1 MKGGRIERM
10 DFTCHPE
17 GHPPVQSAIL
27 LARMDGQEV
36 VCAVRAACLEGEQLR
51 IEPPGSDTPT
61 IFRTYPLSGSARYAL
76 PVVIH
81 AEFAVNEERRE
92 IYLGTDE
99 KEGHHNRGKV
109 SLALSLLPPLAAA
122 GVRLSWGRA
131 HLLARVQP
139 IACDDEAARWW
150 RQELAKTAGRL
161 AREPL
166 VLLDEDGAVPALTD
180 GEGADDPVFPLPLLT
195 ATDPQ
200 DEPFSPI
207 WSLMERYFGDVP
219 PEDVAADWQPIV
231 RGWEK
236 LGVKVHYAYTL
247 EQLISVM
254 RGFDASLADLANQ
267 LQGTQDEAAAWLS
280 DLLAVMA
287 GYHARHHQFPQGLL
301 TGILPDQYG
310 VFRSPQQLSRDQGID
325 ARLKDIAEALDPKGQ
340 LSPSRAQ
347 LLHQGLARARSL
359 TPSPSSCGRSSRK
372 SRRRRR
378 PSRRWWPRWGSSSFP
393 RASAPRRI
401 RRSSPASTS

>member
-1 MKGGRIERM
+1 MPPGRPPPRAERDLAGADGRPRGRLRGG
-10 DFTCHPE
+10 C
-17 GHPPVQSAIL
+17 
-27 LARMDGQEV
+27 
-36 VCAVRAACLEGEQLR
+36 AACLEGEQLR

-99 KEGHHNRGKV
+99 KEVHHNRGKV

-180 GEGADDPVFPLPLLT
+180 EEGADDPVFPLPLLM
-195 ATDPQ
+195 ADDPQ

-207 WSLMERYFGDVP
+207 WSLMEAVLRLR
-219 PEDVAADWQPIV
+219 AA
-231 RGWEK
+231 RGRC
-236 LGVKVHYAYTL
+236 
-247 EQLISVM
+247 
-254 RGFDASLADLANQ
+254 RGLATHRCTAGRSWASKSATPTRSSSSSPTCVASLA
-267 LQGTQDEAAAWLS
+267 
-280 DLLAVMA
+280 
-287 GYHARHHQFPQGLL
+287 
-301 TGILPDQYG
+301 LPPWRTWRINFKG
-310 VFRSPQQLSRDQGID
+310 RRTKRPRGSPI
-325 ARLKDIAEALDPKGQ
+325 
-340 LSPSRAQ
+340 
-347 LLHQGLARARSL
+347 
-359 TPSPSSCGRSSRK
+359 SSR
-372 SRRRRR
+372 
-378 PSRRWWPRWGSSSFP
+378 
-393 RASAPRRI
+393 
-401 RRSSPASTS
+401 